1 MRTDKHACLC
11 FRIYKESNLVALSLM
26 LLVYLARLVLV
37 ADVRNVAAQSRTCS
51 HIAYIQNRSPG
62 DWNAAGNRLA
72 MIICS

>member
-1 MRTDKHACLC
+1 
-11 FRIYKESNLVALSLM
+11 M

-51 HIAYIQNRSPG
+51 HIAYIQTRSPG

-72 MIICS
+72 NDHLFMNRSDNAMRRAASRAKNSSES